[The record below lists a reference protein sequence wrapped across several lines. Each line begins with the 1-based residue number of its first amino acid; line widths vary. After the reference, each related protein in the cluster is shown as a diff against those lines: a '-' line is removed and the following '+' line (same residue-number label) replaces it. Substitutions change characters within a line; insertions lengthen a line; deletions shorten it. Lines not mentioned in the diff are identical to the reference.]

1 MANKTFPQFTKTIV
15 QLPIPSATMTKA
27 EYKAKYGIDLNAI
40 DFPKIII
47 LVDGKDKYPVD
58 EVIVDGTTTEIYAG
72 GKILSI
78 GSTNVSVTSDA
89 YSVANAK
96 PIYYHP
102 ISILQNEGTTQYA
115 LSFIILNNDPVPFT
129 LTTFKD
135 FIDDLYESIGATVR
149 FNCSGGWTDG
159 TKKLNSVSVFA
170 KVSATNYIL
179 VGVNDTAQFDAKET
193 QWNTIFGTPHEFT
206 DGVNKIN

>member
-58 EVIVDGTTTEIYAG
+58 EIRVVSTTTEIYAG

-102 ISILQNEGTTQYA
+102 IAVWGKNSGTRESDA
-115 LSFIILNNDPVPFT
+115 FSLVIINNDPTPFASLASIISWARENEIQT
-129 LTTFKD
+129 LSPLTGVVSNSDKTKQLVIAWVD
-135 FIDDLYESIGATVR
+135 IGEA
-149 FNCSGGWTDG
+149 
-159 TKKLNSVSVFA
+159 A
-170 KVSATNYIL
+170 IL
-179 VGVNDTAQFDAKET
+179 FRGQYTGEYGYLPYVTIADASFD
-193 QWNTIFGTPHEFT
+193 QYNIS

>member
-1 MANKTFPQFTKTIV
+1 MANKAFPQFTKTIV

-58 EVIVDGTTTEIYAG
+58 EIRVVSTTTEIYAG

-96 PIYYHP
+96 PIYCHP
-102 ISILQNEGTTQYA
+102 IILRDDGTGTIRVR
-115 LSFIILNNDPVPFT
+115 LTGLIFNNDSTAFT
-129 LTTFKD
+129 KSSFYQWLKD
-135 FIDDLYESIGATVR
+135 LMVINPSAKILINGVYFDGTNSVITSYLNYNTSTLKTNIVGLLADGSIGTK
-149 FNCSGGWTDG
+149 TDDFE
-159 TKKLNSVSVFA
+159 N
-170 KVSATNYIL
+170 
-179 VGVNDTAQFDAKET
+179 
-193 QWNTIFGTPHEFT
+193 IFPASIIFE

>member
-58 EVIVDGTTTEIYAG
+58 EVRVVSTTTEIYAG

-78 GSTNVSVTSDA
+78 GSTNVSVTANA

-96 PIYYHP
+96 PVYCHP
-102 ISILQNEGTTQYA
+102 VNIGYKDSDHEFMITMLIFNNSETAFTFETFNNWLTNLVASITQARILCSGY
-115 LSFIILNNDPVPFT
+115 IILSGVTYPVSY
-129 LTTFKD
+129 
-135 FIDDLYESIGATVR
+135 LYAT
-149 FNCSGGWTDG
+149 SGSRE
-159 TKKLNSVSVFA
+159 LIVSPSA
-170 KVSATNYIL
+170 VSYIL
-179 VGVNDTAQFDAKET
+179 DSFTETA
-193 QWNTIFGTPHEFT
+193 WNAIIPLTFS